1 MDEQNIRSDDYI
13 SLGVFKKIL
22 VQILYGFFA
31 FCRYT
36 VRVLNRGKL
45 LMIAGLIAGLVV
57 GYSYYSTR
65 AQYFEVSMIARSSEL
80 TNITIS
86 EMVKQLNQLAVT
98 ASNKKLGESLNLTE
112 NESRQVA
119 FLSSFT
125 LANEPLEVDT
135 FLKIHRPFKIVA
147 QIRDPDLTPQL
158 QQALFSYFNN
168 NTYLKKVKEGERK
181 IHEIKLAFINA
192 QIANLDTL
200 KKEYNRFLASGKISS
215 TVYNNAFNPADAY
228 VQSIALADQRDVVL
242 EWLTKESDAFT
253 VIDEFK
259 STSLPQS
266 SSLAKSMMIAV
277 LLFLAGSF
285 LLAFLIELNK
295 TSKKHGKM
303 G

>member
-13 SLGVFKKIL
+13 NLGVLKKIL

-31 FCRYT
+31 FCRYIFK
-36 VRVLNRGKL
+36 VLNRGKL

-65 AQYFEVSMIARSSEL
+65 AKYFEVSMVARSTEL
-80 TNITIS
+80 TNNAIS
-86 EMVKQLNQLAVT
+86 EMVKQLNQLAAT
-98 ASNKKLGESLNLTE
+98 GSHKKLAEALKLSEL
-112 NESRQVA
+112 ESRDIA
-119 FLSSFT
+119 FLASYT

-147 QIRDPDLTPQL
+147 QIRDTGLTAKF
-158 QQALFSYFNN
+158 QQGLFLYFNDKP
-168 NTYLKKVKEGERK
+168 YLKKVKEGQRK
-181 IHEIKLAFINA
+181 IYETKLAFINA
-192 QIANLDTL
+192 ELANLDTL

-215 TVYNNAFNPADAY
+215 TVYNNAFDPAEAY
-228 VQSIALADQRDVVL
+228 VQSNKLADQRDLVL
-242 EWLTKESDAFT
+242 EWLIKETDAVA

-259 STSLPQS
+259 STSSPQS
-266 SSLAKSMMIAV
+266 FSLAKSLIISV

-285 LLAFLIELNK
+285 LLALVIELNR
-295 TSKKHGKM
+295 TSKTYGKM